1 MPAGILAL
9 SIFLLLCPLLVGI
22 VLSAVANGCKMAFA
36 PQNLMMSLQ
45 VGREKGRRTKDSQVH
60 IYCNQGGTFSGTAD
74 PTNFQLC
81 FIQSMSYDIHG
92 YIIDKSKFNYISNPD
107 FFFFFWILSWIPD
120 LYIQLH
126 PDAPQATNVLHFA
139 IPNWILLWLTLV
151 FHECSP
157 FPVDIL
163 RQNP

>member
-1 MPAGILAL
+1 M
-9 SIFLLLCPLLVGI
+9 GI

-107 FFFFFWILSWIPD
+107 FFFFFEFSLGFQICTSSF
-120 LYIQLH
+120 IQMLLRQLMYYTLQFQTEFFFDSH
-126 PDAPQATNVLHFA
+126 WFSMNVL
-139 IPNWILLWLTLV
+139 
-151 FHECSP
+151 P
-157 FPVDIL
+157 F
-163 RQNP
+163 Q